1 MAAEFFGTSPEI
13 DARKRYALSIL
24 QQAADTSPKAGGPLA
39 AAARALTGGI
49 GGYIANQAD
58 QEDKAAGAA
67 MFNGLP
73 GLGGAPSAPAGP
85 VASAPT
91 ASPADASL
99 PRGLRNNNP
108 LNRGMAFTQ
117 GQPGSR
123 RTRMAGLRGS
133 TPDQG
138 KSALVPNW
146 LDIGIRTS
154 RPQHGRQALQKVAS
168 AGCAGD
174 GISMSACRD
183 SLRKEARH

>member
-85 VASAPT
+85 VACRSQR
-91 ASPADASL
+91 SPADASL
-99 PRGLRNNNP
+99 PTAGAQNNNP
-108 LNRGMAFTQ
+108 LNIEAMAFTQ
-117 GQPGSR
+117 SQPGMSR
-123 RTRMAGLRGS
+123 LGWPRL
-133 TPDQG
+133 P
-138 KSALVPNW
+138 W
-146 LDIGIRTS
+146 
-154 RPQHGRQALQKVAS
+154 
-168 AGCAGD
+168 
-174 GISMSACRD
+174 CRD
-183 SLRKEARH
+183 T